1 MNLGK
6 SSKRS
11 THPQP
16 RVLECPST
24 AEQRKS
30 SSRHLFFGFC
40 IHQIINWAIAARSLY
55 PNRSILATKID
66 YKLAYQREHLH
77 WLMALQTCT
86 QLPDNDLALI
96 MLCLTFGGMPCPYK
110 WGVMS
115 ETVCDLT
122 NEFIKSNKW
131 NPLTLYTSVQ
141 HQKPPQEY
149 PPDNVPFGKAHK
161 LIVEVSADP

>member
-1 MNLGK
+1 MPFWFL
-6 SSKRS
+6 
-11 THPQP
+11 HPPDSQ
-16 RVLECPST
+16 L
-24 AEQRKS
+24 
-30 SSRHLFFGFC
+30 
-40 IHQIINWAIAARSLY
+40 AITARSLY
-55 PNRSILATKID
+55 PNRCILATKND
-66 YKLAYQREHLH
+66 YKLAYQQEHLH
-77 WLMALQTCT
+77 LSKALQTCT

-96 MLCLTFGGMPCPYK
+96 TLHSSFGGMPCPYK